1 MKIDE
6 TSSNIQQL
14 SNLETPVNKNIDD
27 DKNISAESD
36 KNLVSGAKVELSNRS
51 VEYSKAA
58 EAMDRTTEERA
69 QKLEGI
75 KLKLENGTYEIE
87 SRKVA
92 DSIIKDILSD
102 IVEP

>member
-1 MKIDE
+1 MKIDD

-14 SNLETPVNKNIDD
+14 ANFEINVNKNIED
-27 DKNISAESD
+27 DKNTSAEPD
-36 KNLVSGAKVELSNRS
+36 KSLASGAKVELSNRS

-69 QKLEGI
+69 QKLEEI
-75 KLKLENGTYEIE
+75 KSKLENGSYEID

-92 DSIIKDILSD
+92 DSIIKDILGE

>member
-1 MKIDE
+1 MKIDD
-6 TSSNIQQL
+6 TSGNIQHL
-14 SNLETPVNKNIDD
+14 SNLEIPVNKNIDD
-27 DKNISAESD
+27 DKNISDESD
-36 KNLVSGAKVELSNRS
+36 KGLVSGAKVELSNRS

-69 QKLEGI
+69 QKLEEI
-75 KLKLENGTYEIE
+75 KLRLENGSYEID

-92 DSIIKDILSD
+92 DSIIKDILGN